1 MSTAPVRDGS
11 LREAPS
17 GSEGSLVALLRA
29 CSDPARLNILRL
41 LAGDAFGVGELGT
54 LLGLGQ
60 ATVSHHLKAL
70 TEVGLLTARR
80 DGTHTFYRRSLP
92 EGGTGAAVHAAL
104 LAELDALPLTDAQQE
119 ARTAVYDARAERSRE
134 FFSRHADR
142 FESSR
147 DLIALP
153 NAYLPELAE
162 LLPAVEAD
170 TGARALEVG
179 PGPGEFLP
187 ELAGRYPAV
196 VAVDVSAEMLER
208 AGALV
213 GRTGL
218 DGVELVEGDL
228 LDVDLPPASYDVAV
242 CAMVLHHVPR
252 PEALF
257 ARLASLLA
265 PGGTLLV
272 AELCLHGQDWTRDHC
287 GDVWPGFDTEELRRW
302 ATRAGLAVG
311 ASQFLAQRNG
321 FRIQLL
327 RFEAPTGTSASNI
340 D

>member
-17 GSEGSLVALLRA
+17 SGEGSLVSLLRA

-70 TEVGLLTARR
+70 TENGLLTARR
-80 DGTHTFYRRSLP
+80 DGTHTFYRRALP
-92 EGGTGAAVHAAL
+92 EAGPGAAVHAAL
-104 LAELDALPLTDAQQE
+104 LAELDALPLSAAQE
-119 ARTAVYDARAERSRE
+119 AARADVYDARAERSRE

-153 NAYLPELAE
+153 SAYLPELAE
-162 LLPAVEAD
+162 LLPTTA
-170 TGARALEVG
+170 GRALEVG

-187 ELAGRYPAV
+187 DLAARCPSV
-196 VAVDVSAEMLER
+196 VAVDISAEMLER
-208 AGALV
+208 ARSLV
-213 GRTGL
+213 AQTGL
-218 DGVELVEGDL
+218 DGVEFIEGDL
-228 LDVDLPPASYDVAV
+228 LAVDLAPASFDVAV

-252 PEALF
+252 PAALF

-287 GDVWPGFDTEELRRW
+287 GDVWPGFDTQELRAW
-302 ATRAGLAVG
+302 ATHSDLTIGAG
-311 ASQFLAQRNG
+311 QFLAQRNG

-327 RFEAPTGTSASNI
+327 RFEAPMSTGASDI